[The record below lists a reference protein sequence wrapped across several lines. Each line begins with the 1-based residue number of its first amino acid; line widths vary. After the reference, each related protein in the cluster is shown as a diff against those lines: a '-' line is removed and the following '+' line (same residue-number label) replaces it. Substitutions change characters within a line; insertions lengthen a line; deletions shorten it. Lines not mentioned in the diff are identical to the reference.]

1 MIKHKGNSK
10 NDKYYVHLLDVNEAK
25 TYCYNGYTNNMYD
38 LPKLCVI

>member
-10 NDKYYVHLLDVNEAK
+10 TDKYYVHLLDVNEAK
-25 TYCYNGYTNNMYD
+25 TFCNNGYTNNMYD